1 MNLTRGPGPNPE
13 SANFDEEI
21 PRRPSPGQT
30 LGIRLLA
37 LTEVILAAFAGS
49 LFAPMLL
56 GPFGVSPG
64 EALSNS
70 RVLGLLLFADATCT
84 IVFLWGMQRFRG
96 RKLRSL
102 GWSRWGRVRE
112 FRLGLQVFLGLIL
125 LMFLL
130 SALIQAVLPGW
141 VTAENRILVLL
152 ETPTD
157 LAIFLAASL
166 YAGGIKEE
174 LQRAFILTRFEE
186 HLGGALPGLV
196 LWSAV
201 FGSLH
206 YTQGADNAVK
216 AGFLGLI
223 LGLLYWKRQRLEAP
237 IVAHTLFDV
246 LVVFLVYFFP
256 QLAGSR

>member
-1 MNLTRGPGPNPE
+1 MRGPDPNPE
-13 SANFDEEI
+13 IVSFDEEG
-21 PRRPSPGQT
+21 RRGPSPGQPLST
-30 LGIRLLA
+30 RLFALHKPAEVLLA
-37 LTEVILAAFAGS
+37 AIAGS

-56 GPFGVSPG
+56 GTLGVPLS
-64 EALSNS
+64 EALSSS

-84 IVFLWGMQRFRG
+84 IAFLWGMQRLQG
-96 RKLRSL
+96 RNLTSL

-141 VTAENRILVLL
+141 VTKENLVLALL
-152 ETPTD
+152 ETPAD
-157 LAIFLAASL
+157 LAIFLAASV

-174 LQRAFILTRFEE
+174 LQRAFILTRFEH

-196 LWSAV
+196 IWSAV
-201 FGSLH
+201 FGALH
-206 YTQGADNAVK
+206 YTQGADNALK
-216 AGFLGLI
+216 AGLLGLI
-223 LGLLYWKRQRLEAP
+223 LGLVYWKRQRLEAP

-246 LVVFLVYFFP
+246 VVVFLVYFFP
-256 QLAGSR
+256 QLAASG

>member
-1 MNLTRGPGPNPE
+1 MDSTEGSGPNPE
-13 SANFDEEI
+13 VANLEAESG
-21 PRRPSPGQT
+21 RRPSPGQP
-30 LGIRLLA
+30 LSIRLFA
-37 LTEVILAAFAGS
+37 VVEVILAAFAGS

-56 GPFGVSPG
+56 GSFGVSPD
-64 EALSNS
+64 EALSSS

-84 IVFLWGMQRFRG
+84 IAFLWGMQLSRG
-96 RKLRSL
+96 RKLKSL

-112 FRLGLQVFLGLIL
+112 FQLGLKVFLGLIV

-130 SALIQAVLPGW
+130 SVLIQAVLPGW
-141 VTAENRILVLL
+141 VTEENPILALL
-152 ETPTD
+152 ETPAD

-174 LQRAFILTRFEE
+174 LQRAFILTRFED

-201 FGSLH
+201 FGALH

-216 AGFLGLI
+216 AGFLGLV

-237 IVAHTLFDV
+237 IVAHALFDV
-246 LVVFLVYFFP
+246 VVVFLVYFFP
-256 QLAGSR
+256 QLAASG

>member
-1 MNLTRGPGPNPE
+1 
-13 SANFDEEI
+13 
-21 PRRPSPGQT
+21 
-30 LGIRLLA
+30 
-37 LTEVILAAFAGS
+37 
-49 LFAPMLL
+49 MLL
-56 GPFGVSPG
+56 VPLGVSLG

-70 RVLGLLLFADATCT
+70 RVLGLLLLADATCT
-84 IVFLWGMQRFRG
+84 IAFLWCMQRFRG

-102 GWSRWGRVRE
+102 GWSRRGRVRE

-130 SALIQAVLPGW
+130 SAFIQAVIPGW
-141 VTAENRILVLL
+141 VTEENLILALL
-152 ETPTD
+152 ETPAD
-157 LAIFLAASL
+157 LAIFLVASL

-174 LQRAFILTRFEE
+174 LQRAFILTRFED

-216 AGFLGLI
+216 AGFLGLV

-237 IVAHTLFDV
+237 IVAHTLFNV
-246 LVVFLVYFFP
+246 VVVFLVYFFP

>member
-1 MNLTRGPGPNPE
+1 M
-13 SANFDEEI
+13 EEKSG
-21 PRRPSPGQT
+21 RRPRPGQP
-30 LGIRLLA
+30 LSVRLLA
-37 LTEVILAAFAGS
+37 LAEVILAAFAGS
-49 LFAPMLL
+49 LFAPMLV
-56 GPFGVSPG
+56 GSFGVSLH
-64 EALSNS
+64 EALGDS

-84 IVFLWGMQRFRG
+84 IAFLWGMQRFRG

-112 FRLGLQVFLGLIL
+112 FRLGLQVFLGLFL

-130 SALIQAVLPGW
+130 SVLIQAVLPGW
-141 VTAENRILVLL
+141 VTEENLVLAL
-152 ETPTD
+152 LQTPVD

-174 LQRAFILTRFEE
+174 LQRAFILTRFED

-201 FGSLH
+201 FGALH

-216 AGFLGLI
+216 AGCLGLV

-237 IVAHTLFDV
+237 MVAHTLFDIV
-246 LVVFLVYFFP
+246 VVFLVYFFP
-256 QLAGSR
+256 QLAGSG